1 MSVGNCTVYIKGDQ
15 SVEVQVRDITL
26 GDVVSMECVNTH
38 VISRL
43 KTIKLIKV
51 QDTKKQRYVI
61 SILKIIEKI
70 HEEYPNL
77 EIQNMGAQDIIVTY
91 EPAKKKNQLL
101 HLAKVAIVLAITFF
115 GAAFSI
121 MAFNNDVDTP
131 KLIAQIYEQVM
142 GIPKTGF
149 TIMELMYSIGV
160 VIGILVFFNHFGKK
174 RFSVDPTPME
184 VEMRLYEN
192 DIQTTVI
199 ETYARK
205 EQEMDVGKRN
215 TSGGNCS

>member
-1 MSVGNCTVYIKGDQ
+1 MSIGNSTIYIKGEQ
-15 SVEVQVRDITL
+15 SVEVQTREVTL
-26 GDVVSMECVNTH
+26 GDVISMECVNSYI
-38 VISRL
+38 VSKL
-43 KTIKLIKV
+43 KTVKLIKI
-51 QDTKKQRYVI
+51 QDDKKHRYVI

-70 HEEYPNL
+70 HEIYPSL
-77 EIQNMGAQDIIVTY
+77 DVQNMGAEDIIVTY
-91 EPAKKKNQLL
+91 EAQKKKNKML
-101 HLAKVAIVLAITFF
+101 HWMKVFLVVVITFF

-131 KLIAQIYEQVM
+131 KLLGQIYEQIM
-142 GIPKTGF
+142 GEPKTGY

-160 VIGILVFFNHFGKK
+160 VIGILVFFNHFWKK

-199 ETYARK
+199 ENYARK
-205 EQEMDVGKRN
+205 EQEMDVGKRSTAGHN
-215 TSGGNCS
+215 RT

>member
-1 MSVGNCTVYIKGDQ
+1 MSLGNSTIYIKGEQ
-15 SVEVQVRDITL
+15 NVEVQTQDVTL
-26 GDVVSMECVNTH
+26 GDVVSMECVNSY
-38 VISRL
+38 VLAKL
-43 KTIKLIKV
+43 KTIKLLKV
-51 QDTKKQRYVI
+51 QDSKKHRYVV

-70 HEEYPNL
+70 HEEYPSL
-77 EIQNMGAQDIIVTY
+77 EVQNMGAQDIIVTY
-91 EPAKKKNQLL
+91 EPQKKQNSFI
-101 HLAKVAIVLAITFF
+101 HWAKVVVVVMITFF

-131 KLIAQIYEQVM
+131 KLISQIYEQIM
-142 GIPKTGF
+142 GVPKSGY

-160 VIGILVFFNHFGKK
+160 VVGILIFFNHFGKK

-199 ETYARK
+199 ETYSRK
-205 EQEMDVGKRN
+205 GQEMDVGKRT
-215 TSGGNCS
+215 TSGGHRS